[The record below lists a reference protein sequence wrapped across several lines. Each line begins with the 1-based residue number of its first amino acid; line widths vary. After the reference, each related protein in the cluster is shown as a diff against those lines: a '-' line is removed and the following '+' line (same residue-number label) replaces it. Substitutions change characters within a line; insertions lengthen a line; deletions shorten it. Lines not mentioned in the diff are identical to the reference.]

1 MKEYQRKREND
12 SKRSTLVAVASTLA
26 VHVLALTLVS
36 FKGLSYL
43 YPPPPEQT
51 FLIDFSADIQET
63 IEPRY
68 DKEPVAETVDLEKP
82 VELVQKSESPVV
94 EKDIPNETPAQE
106 DNFGDVEVPAPEVE
120 EKPKVDPRASF
131 PGMGRK
137 ESSATTPHTA
147 TDTSAV
153 FKAGQSNGNSLK
165 DVTEG
170 QANAH
175 LKGRNV
181 VGNLVKPRYDRQS
194 SGVVVVTIWVDIY
207 GDVKNAQAGAPGTTV
222 DDPQLWNAARTA
234 AMNTHFERA
243 KHIAEDTPPLQE
255 GTITYY
261 FKLK

>member
-1 MKEYQRKREND
+1 MKEYQRKRKID
-12 SKRSTLVAVASTLA
+12 SRRSTLVAAASTLA
-26 VHVLALTLVS
+26 VHLLALTLVS

-43 YPPPPEQT
+43 YPPPEEQT
-51 FLIDFSADIQET
+51 FLLDFSADFGKT
-63 IEPRY
+63 EPNF
-68 DKEPVAETVDLEKP
+68 DKEPVAETVDPEKP

-94 EKDIPNETPAQE
+94 EKEIPNETPAQ
-106 DNFGDVEVPAPEVE
+106 DDDFGDVEVPAPEE

-131 PGMGRK
+131 PGMGRR
-137 ESSATTPHTA
+137 ESTATTPHTA
-147 TDTSAV
+147 TDSSAV

-222 DDPQLWNAARTA
+222 DDPQLWNAARAA
-234 AMNTHFERA
+234 AMNTHFERS
-243 KHIAEDTPPLQE
+243 KHITENTPPLQE

>member
-1 MKEYQRKREND
+1 MKEYQRKRETD
-12 SKRSTLVAVASTLA
+12 SKRSTLVAAASTLA
-26 VHVLALTLVS
+26 AHLLVLTLVS
-36 FKGLSYL
+36 FKGLTYL
-43 YPPPPEQT
+43 DPPPPEQT

-63 IEPRY
+63 IEPSY
-68 DKEPVAETVDLEKP
+68 DKEPVAETVDIEKP

-94 EKDIPNETPAQE
+94 EKEIPNETPVME
-106 DNFGDVEVPAPEVE
+106 DDFGDVEVPAPEE
-120 EKPKVDPRASF
+120 EKPKMDPRASF

-137 ESSATTPHTA
+137 ESTATTPHTA
-147 TDTSAV
+147 IDSSAV
-153 FKAGQSNGNSLK
+153 FKAGQSDGNSLK

-243 KHIAEDTPPLQE
+243 KHITEKTPPLQE

>member
-1 MKEYQRKREND
+1 MKEYQRKRETD
-12 SKRSTLVAVASTLA
+12 SRRSTLVAAASTLA
-26 VHVLALTLVS
+26 VHLLALTLVS

-43 YPPPPEQT
+43 YPPPEEQT
-51 FLIDFSADIQET
+51 FLLDFSADFEET
-63 IEPRY
+63 EPDF
-68 DKEPVAETVDLEKP
+68 DKEPVAETVEPEKP
-82 VELVQKSESPVV
+82 VEPVQKSESPMV
-94 EKDIPNETPAQE
+94 EKEIPNETPAQ
-106 DNFGDVEVPAPEVE
+106 DDDFGDVEVPAPEE

-131 PGMGRK
+131 PGMGRR
-137 ESSATTPHTA
+137 ESTATTPHTA
-147 TDTSAV
+147 TDSSAV
-153 FKAGQSNGNSLK
+153 FKAGQSDGNSLK

-234 AMNTHFERA
+234 AMNTHFERS
-243 KHIAEDTPPLQE
+243 KHITENTPPLQE
-255 GTITYY
+255 GTITYH